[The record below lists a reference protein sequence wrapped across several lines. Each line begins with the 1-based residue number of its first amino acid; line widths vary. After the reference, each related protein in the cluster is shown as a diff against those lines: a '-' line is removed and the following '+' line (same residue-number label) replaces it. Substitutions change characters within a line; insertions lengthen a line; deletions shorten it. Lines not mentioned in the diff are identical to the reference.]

1 MYNNNHP
8 NKLTELVRA
17 AVGLDGL
24 GVGDKFGYG
33 KERYNMIFHVRC
45 INSDTHAQSS
55 NQ

>member
-1 MYNNNHP
+1 MEDGKP
-8 NKLTELVRA
+8 VGER
-17 AVGLDGL
+17 VGLDVGESVGL

-33 KERYNMIFHVRC
+33 KERYNMILHVRC